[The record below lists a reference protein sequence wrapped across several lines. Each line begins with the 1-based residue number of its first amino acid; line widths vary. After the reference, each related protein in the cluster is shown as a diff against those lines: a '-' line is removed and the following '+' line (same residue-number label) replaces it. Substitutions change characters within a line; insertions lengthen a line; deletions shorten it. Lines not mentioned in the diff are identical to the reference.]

1 MTIQKKI
8 MFSSIVATTIT
19 ALMICIFCVAYV
31 HFHSETL
38 PNEIRNPSGGVNKL
52 TKIMNILYTYESEIS
67 DMNWEIILPEGARET
82 ELLLLPESQRIE
94 ELQNLGYH
102 IQVESPYKV
111 SFSNMDEA
119 DQKMLTMLGNIP
131 EKAAYMTSKN
141 IVVRDSISSAGKTW
155 YVTAVYD
162 EDRVDKGVQRS
173 VTPLYMVPRG
183 IGISFFLITLVCIA
197 VVSGVFSRQ
206 VSCMILGRLQ
216 KLKKGAAMVAEGNL
230 DYPITYTERDEYGE
244 VFEEFDRMRR
254 QLKEAR
260 ERQQRYEQQQRDQLR
275 GITHDLRSPLTSIK
289 GYAMGIKDGIANTP
303 EKRTRYCDAILTRA
317 DDLERLTGS
326 LSLLV
331 KMDTGSSFLHL
342 ERVNLDE
349 YIKQF
354 LSEKEAWLVDRKVD
368 VQYRTDAPEAEV
380 RLDIREMQRVFMNL
394 MENTVRYRTAEC
406 SKVDIEVRQNT
417 ENVEIRFSDDGPGV
431 GRRHLARL
439 FEPFYR
445 ADQSR
450 TAPEKGSGIGLTIVK
465 RIIEGH
471 GGQVSASSEGGLCIA
486 MTLPVVKGES
496 GHEENTDR

>member
-1 MTIQKKI
+1 M
-8 MFSSIVATTIT
+8 ATTIT

-197 VVSGVFSRQ
+197 VVSAVFSRQ
-206 VSCMILGRLQ
+206 VSSMILGRLQ
-216 KLKKGAAMVAEGNL
+216 RLKKGAAMVAEGNL

-326 LSLLV
+326 LSILV
-331 KMDTGSSFLHL
+331 RMDTGSNFLHL

-349 YIKQF
+349 YIRQF

>member
-1 MTIQKKI
+1 
-8 MFSSIVATTIT
+8 
-19 ALMICIFCVAYV
+19 
-31 HFHSETL
+31 
-38 PNEIRNPSGGVNKL
+38 
-52 TKIMNILYTYESEIS
+52 
-67 DMNWEIILPEGARET
+67 MNWEIVLPEGEEET
-82 ELLLLPESQRIE
+82 ELLLLPESQMIE
-94 ELQNLGYH
+94 ELESLGYH
-102 IQVESPYKV
+102 IRVESPYIV

-119 DQKMLTMLGNIP
+119 DQKMLTLIGNVP
-131 EKAAYMTSKN
+131 AKAAYMTRKS
-141 IVVRDSISSAGKTW
+141 IVVRDGIDFGGKTW

-197 VVSGVFSRQ
+197 VVSAVYSRQ
-206 VSCMILGRLQ
+206 ISKMVFGRLRR
-216 KLKKGAAMVAEGNL
+216 LKKGAAMVAEGNL
-230 DYPITYTERDEYGE
+230 DYPVTYNESDEYGE
-244 VFEEFDRMRR
+244 VFEEF
-254 QLKEAR
+254 E
-260 ERQQRYEQQQRDQLR
+260 RYEQQQRDQLR

-289 GYAMGIKDGIANTP
+289 GYAMGVKDGIANTP

-368 VQYRTDAPEAEV
+368 VRYRTDAPEAEV
-380 RLDIREMQRVFMNL
+380 ELDIREMQRVFMNL
-394 MENTVRYRTAEC
+394 LENTVRYRTADC

-417 ENVEIRFSDDGPGV
+417 ENVEIRFTDDGPGV
-431 GRRHLARL
+431 GQRHLDRL
-439 FEPFYR
+439 FEPFYKEDK
-445 ADQSR
+445 AR
-450 TAPEKGSGIGLTIVK
+450 TTPEKGSGLGLTIVK

-471 GGQVSASSEGGLCIA
+471 DGQVSASSEEGLCIM
-486 MTLPVVKGES
+486 MTLPSEKEGEQA
-496 GHEENTDR
+496 

>member
-1 MTIQKKI
+1 M
-8 MFSSIVATTIT
+8 ATTIT

-197 VVSGVFSRQ
+197 VVSAVFSRQ
-206 VSCMILGRLQ
+206 VSSMILGRLQ
-216 KLKKGAAMVAEGNL
+216 RLKKGAAMVAEGNL

-331 KMDTGSSFLHL
+331 KMETGSSFLHL

-368 VQYRTDAPEAEV
+368 VQYRTNAPEAEV
-380 RLDIREMQRVFMNL
+380 ELDIREMQRVFMNL
-394 MENTVRYRTAEC
+394 LENTVRYRTADC
-406 SKVDIEVRQNT
+406 SKVDIEVR
-417 ENVEIRFSDDGPGV
+417 
-431 GRRHLARL
+431 RL

-471 GGQVSASSEGGLCIA
+471 DGQVSASSEGGLCIM
-486 MTLPVVKGES
+486 MTLPSEKEGEQA
-496 GHEENTDR
+496 

>member
-1 MTIQKKI
+1 
-8 MFSSIVATTIT
+8 
-19 ALMICIFCVAYV
+19 
-31 HFHSETL
+31 
-38 PNEIRNPSGGVNKL
+38 
-52 TKIMNILYTYESEIS
+52 
-67 DMNWEIILPEGARET
+67 
-82 ELLLLPESQRIE
+82 
-94 ELQNLGYH
+94 
-102 IQVESPYKV
+102 
-111 SFSNMDEA
+111 
-119 DQKMLTMLGNIP
+119 
-131 EKAAYMTSKN
+131 
-141 IVVRDSISSAGKTW
+141 
-155 YVTAVYD
+155 
-162 EDRVDKGVQRS
+162 
-173 VTPLYMVPRG
+173 
-183 IGISFFLITLVCIA
+183 
-197 VVSGVFSRQ
+197 
-206 VSCMILGRLQ
+206 
-216 KLKKGAAMVAEGNL
+216 MVAEGNL

-244 VFEEFDRMRR
+244 VFEEFDLMRR

-260 ERQQRYEQQQRDQLR
+260 ERQQRYEQQQKNWLR
-275 GITHDLRSPLTSIK
+275 GITHDLRCPLTSIK
-289 GYAMGIKDGIANTP
+289 GYALGIKDGIANTP

-326 LSLLV
+326 LSILV
-331 KMDTGSSFLHL
+331 RMDTGSNFLHL

-349 YIKQF
+349 YIRQF

>member
-8 MFSSIVATTIT
+8 MISNIVATTIT
-19 ALMICIFCVAYV
+19 ALMICIICVAYV

-38 PNEIRNPSGGVNKL
+38 PNEIRESSGGVNKL
-52 TKIMNILYTYESEIS
+52 TKIMNILYTYESEIF
-67 DMNWEIILPEGARET
+67 DMNWEIVLPEGEEET

-94 ELQNLGYH
+94 ELESLGYH
-102 IQVESPYKV
+102 IRVESPYIV

-119 DQKMLTMLGNIP
+119 DQKMLTLIGNVP
-131 EKAAYMTSKN
+131 AKAAYMTRKS
-141 IVVRDSISSAGKTW
+141 IVVRDGIDFGGKTW
-155 YVTAVYD
+155 YVTAVYN
-162 EDRVDKGVQRS
+162 EDRVDAGVQRS

-197 VVSGVFSRQ
+197 VVSAVYSRQ
-206 VSCMILGRLQ
+206 ISKMVFGRLRR
-216 KLKKGAAMVAEGNL
+216 LKKGAAMVAEGNL
-230 DYPITYTERDEYGE
+230 DYPVTYNESDEYGE
-244 VFEEFDRMRR
+244 VFEEFDQMRR

-260 ERQQRYEQQQRDQLR
+260 EKQQRYEQQQRDRLR

-354 LSEKEAWLVDRKVD
+354 LSEKEAWLSDRKVD
-368 VQYRTDAPEAEV
+368 VRYRTDSPQAEAD
-380 RLDIREMQRVFMNL
+380 LDIREMQRVFMNL
-394 MENTVRYRTAEC
+394 LENTVRYRTADC
-406 SKVDIEVRQNT
+406 SIMDIEVWQNK

-431 GRRHLARL
+431 GLRHLDRL
-439 FEPFYR
+439 FEPIYR

-450 TAPEKGSGIGLTIVK
+450 TTPEKGSGIGLTIVK

-471 GGQVSASSEGGLCIA
+471 GGQVSASSESGLCIT
-486 MTLPVVKGES
+486 MTLPSVKGE
-496 GHEENTDR
+496 GKHEEDTDR

>member
-8 MFSSIVATTIT
+8 MISNIVATTIT
-19 ALMICIFCVAYV
+19 ALMICIICVAYV

-38 PNEIRNPSGGVNKL
+38 PNEIRESSGGVNKL
-52 TKIMNILYTYESEIS
+52 TKIMNILYTYESEIF
-67 DMNWEIILPEGARET
+67 DMNWEIVLPEGEEET

-94 ELQNLGYH
+94 ELESLGYH
-102 IQVESPYKV
+102 IRVESPYIV

-119 DQKMLTMLGNIP
+119 DQKMLTLIGNVP
-131 EKAAYMTSKN
+131 AKAAYMTRKS
-141 IVVRDSISSAGKTW
+141 IVVRDGIDFGGKTW

-183 IGISFFLITLVCIA
+183 IGISFFLITL
-197 VVSGVFSRQ
+197 
-206 VSCMILGRLQ
+206 
-216 KLKKGAAMVAEGNL
+216 LKKGAAMVAEGNL
-230 DYPITYTERDEYGE
+230 DYPVTYNESDEYGE
-244 VFEEFDRMRR
+244 VFEEFDQMRR

-260 ERQQRYEQQQRDQLR
+260 EKQQRYEQQQRDRLR

-354 LSEKEAWLVDRKVD
+354 LSEKEAWLSDRKVD
-368 VQYRTDAPEAEV
+368 VRYRTDSPQAEAD
-380 RLDIREMQRVFMNL
+380 LDIREMQRVFMNL
-394 MENTVRYRTAEC
+394 LENTVRYRTADC
-406 SKVDIEVRQNT
+406 SIVDIEVWQNK

-431 GRRHLARL
+431 GLRHLDRL
-439 FEPFYR
+439 FDPFYR

-450 TAPEKGSGIGLTIVK
+450 TTPEKGSGIGLTIVK

-471 GGQVSASSEGGLCIA
+471 GGQVSASSESGLCIT
-486 MTLPVVKGES
+486 MTLPSVKGE
-496 GHEENTDR
+496 GKHEEDTDR

>member
-197 VVSGVFSRQ
+197 VVSAVFSRQ
-206 VSCMILGRLQ
+206 VSSMILGRLQ
-216 KLKKGAAMVAEGNL
+216 RLKKGAAMVAEGNL

-260 ERQQRYEQQQRDQLR
+260 ERQQRYEQQQRDRLR

-331 KMDTGSSFLHL
+331 KMETGSSFLHL

-368 VQYRTDAPEAEV
+368 VQYRTNAPEAEV
-380 RLDIREMQRVFMNL
+380 ELDIREMQRVFMNL
-394 MENTVRYRTAEC
+394 LENTVRYRTADC

-417 ENVEIRFSDDGPGV
+417 EKVEIRFSDDGPGV
-431 GRRHLARL
+431 GQRHLNRL
-439 FEPFYR
+439 FEPLYKEDK
-445 ADQSR
+445 AR
-450 TAPEKGSGIGLTIVK
+450 TTPEKGSGIGLTIVK

-471 GGQVSASSEGGLCIA
+471 DGQVSASSEEGLCIM
-486 MTLPVVKGES
+486 MTLPSEKEGEQA
-496 GHEENTDR
+496 

>member
-206 VSCMILGRLQ
+206 VSSMILGRLQ
-216 KLKKGAAMVAEGNL
+216 RLKKGAAMVAEGNL
-230 DYPITYTERDEYGE
+230 DYPIIYTERDEYGE

-254 QLKEAR
+254 QLKEAQ
-260 ERQQRYEQQQRDQLR
+260 ERQQRYEQQQRDRLR

-368 VQYRTDAPEAEV
+368 VQYRTDATEAEV

-394 MENTVRYRTAEC
+394 MENTVRYRTADC

-431 GRRHLARL
+431 GGRHLDRL

-471 GGQVSASSEGGLCIA
+471 GGQVSASSEGGLCIT

-496 GHEENTDR
+496 RYEENTDR

>member
-1 MTIQKKI
+1 M
-8 MFSSIVATTIT
+8 ATTIT
-19 ALMICIFCVAYV
+19 ALMICIICVAYV

-38 PNEIRNPSGGVNKL
+38 PNEIRESSGGVNKL
-52 TKIMNILYTYESEIS
+52 TKIMNILYTYESEIF
-67 DMNWEIILPEGARET
+67 DMNWEIVLPEGEEET

-94 ELQNLGYH
+94 ELESLGYH
-102 IQVESPYKV
+102 IRVESPYIV

-119 DQKMLTMLGNIP
+119 DQKMLTLIGNVP
-131 EKAAYMTSKN
+131 AKAAYMTRKS
-141 IVVRDSISSAGKTW
+141 IVVRDGIDFGGKTW

-197 VVSGVFSRQ
+197 VVSAVYSRQ
-206 VSCMILGRLQ
+206 ISKMVFGRLRR
-216 KLKKGAAMVAEGNL
+216 LKKGAAMVAEGNL
-230 DYPITYTERDEYGE
+230 DYPVTYNESDEYGE
-244 VFEEFDRMRR
+244 VFEEF
-254 QLKEAR
+254 ER
-260 ERQQRYEQQQRDQLR
+260 EKQQRYEQQQRDRLR

-354 LSEKEAWLVDRKVD
+354 LSEKEAWLSDRKVD
-368 VQYRTDAPEAEV
+368 VRYRTDSPQAEAD
-380 RLDIREMQRVFMNL
+380 LDIREMQRVFMNL
-394 MENTVRYRTAEC
+394 LENTVRYRTADC
-406 SKVDIEVRQNT
+406 SIVDIEVWQNK

-431 GRRHLARL
+431 GLRHLDRL
-439 FEPFYR
+439 FDPFYR

-450 TAPEKGSGIGLTIVK
+450 TTPEKGSGIGLTIVK

-471 GGQVSASSEGGLCIA
+471 GGQVSASSESGLCIT
-486 MTLPVVKGES
+486 MTLPSVKGE
-496 GHEENTDR
+496 GKHEEDTDR

>member
-8 MFSSIVATTIT
+8 MISNIVGTMIT
-19 ALMICIFCVAYV
+19 ALMICLICAAYA

-38 PNEIRNPSGGVNKL
+38 PNRTLETSGGVNRL
-52 TKIMNILYTYESEIS
+52 TKMMNILYAYEAEIS
-67 DMNWEIILPEGARET
+67 GMDWQTALPEGAQET
-82 ELLLLPESQRIE
+82 ELMLLPEAQRIT
-94 ELQNLGYH
+94 ELQDLGYH
-102 IQVESPYKV
+102 IQIESPYKI
-111 SFSNMDEA
+111 SFTNLDA
-119 DQKMLTMLGNIP
+119 LDQEMLAGTSRGAEN
-131 EKAAYMTSKN
+131 ASYMTEKG
-141 IVVRDSISSAGKTW
+141 IIVRDSISFADKIW
-155 YVTAVYD
+155 YLTAVYN
-162 EDRVDKGVQRS
+162 EDRADKGVLRS
-173 VTPLYMVPRG
+173 MTPLYLVPHG
-183 IGISFFLITLVCIA
+183 IGISFFLITLICIV
-197 VVSGVFSRQ
+197 VVSVVYSRYI
-206 VSCMILGRLQ
+206 SKMILGRLQ
-216 KLKKGAAMVAEGNL
+216 RLKKGAAMVAEGNL

-244 VFEEFDRMRR
+244 IFEEFDRMRR

-289 GYAMGIKDGIANTP
+289 GYALGIKDGIANTP

-326 LSLLV
+326 LSILV
-331 KMDTGSSFLHL
+331 RMDTGSNFLHL

-349 YIKQF
+349 YIRQF

>member
-1 MTIQKKI
+1 MGT
-8 MFSSIVATTIT
+8 MIT
-19 ALMICIFCVAYV
+19 ALIICIICAAYV

-38 PNEIRNPSGGVNKL
+38 PNRTLEMSGGVNRL
-52 TKIMNILYTYESEIS
+52 TKMTNILYAYEAEIS
-67 DMNWEIILPEGARET
+67 GMDWQTVLPEGAQET
-82 ELLLLPESQRIE
+82 ELLLLPEAQRIS
-94 ELQNLGYH
+94 ELQDLGYH
-102 IQVESPYKV
+102 IQIESPYKI
-111 SFSNMDEA
+111 SFTNLDA
-119 DQKMLTMLGNIP
+119 LDQEMLAGTLRGA
-131 EKAAYMTSKN
+131 EQSAYMTEKG
-141 IVVRDSISSAGKTW
+141 IIVRDSISFAEKIW

-162 EDRVDKGVQRS
+162 EDRADKGVLRS
-173 VTPLYMVPRG
+173 MTPLYLVPHG
-183 IGISFFLITLVCIA
+183 IWIGFFLITLVCIA
-197 VVSGVFSRQ
+197 VVSVVFSRYI
-206 VSCMILGRLQ
+206 SKMILGRIRR
-216 KLKKGAAMVAEGNL
+216 LKKVAVMVAEGNL
-230 DYPITYTERDEYGE
+230 DYPITYIERDEYGE
-244 VFEEFDRMRR
+244 VFEEFDLMRR

-260 ERQQRYEQQQRDQLR
+260 ERQQRYEKQQKSWLR

-289 GYAMGIKDGIANTP
+289 GYALGIKDGIANTP

-326 LSLLV
+326 LSILV
-331 KMDTGSSFLHL
+331 RMDTGSNFLHL

-349 YIKQF
+349 
-354 LSEKEAWLVDRKVD
+354 
-368 VQYRTDAPEAEV
+368 
-380 RLDIREMQRVFMNL
+380 DIREMQRVFMNL

>member
-8 MFSSIVATTIT
+8 MISNIVATTIT
-19 ALMICIFCVAYV
+19 ALMICIICVAYV

-38 PNEIRNPSGGVNKL
+38 PNEIRESSGGVNKL
-52 TKIMNILYTYESEIS
+52 TKIMNILYTYESEIF
-67 DMNWEIILPEGARET
+67 DMNWEIVLPEGEEET

-94 ELQNLGYH
+94 ELENLGYH
-102 IQVESPYKV
+102 IRVESPYIV

-119 DQKMLTMLGNIP
+119 DQKMLTLIGNVP
-131 EKAAYMTSKN
+131 AKAAYMTRKS
-141 IVVRDSISSAGKTW
+141 IVVRDA
-155 YVTAVYD
+155 AVYD

-197 VVSGVFSRQ
+197 VVSAVYSRQ
-206 VSCMILGRLQ
+206 ISKMVFGRLRR
-216 KLKKGAAMVAEGNL
+216 LKKGAAMVAEGNL
-230 DYPITYTERDEYGE
+230 DYPVTYNESDEYGE
-244 VFEEFDRMRR
+244 VFEEFDQMRR

-260 ERQQRYEQQQRDQLR
+260 EKQQRYEQQQRDRLR

-354 LSEKEAWLVDRKVD
+354 LSEKEAWLSDRKVD
-368 VQYRTDAPEAEV
+368 VRYRTDSPQAEAD
-380 RLDIREMQRVFMNL
+380 LDIREMQRVFMNL
-394 MENTVRYRTAEC
+394 LENTVRYRTADC
-406 SKVDIEVRQNT
+406 SIVDIEVWQNK

-431 GRRHLARL
+431 GLRHLDRL

-450 TAPEKGSGIGLTIVK
+450 TTPEKGSGIGLTIVK

-471 GGQVSASSEGGLCIA
+471 GGQVSASSESGLCIT
-486 MTLPVVKGES
+486 MTLPSVKGE
-496 GHEENTDR
+496 GKHEEDTDR